1 MQTFAMNHRRLA
13 IALAMMVAFLSSVTG
28 AVFAGGAG
36 GAGGAEEAGPA
47 EIVQTFELPL
57 HDGRLSLNALVGT
70 MLDYV
75 GIDGRLLSGFMDTSV
90 DVSGATGR
98 LTMKTIAFATRG
110 VMSMDIQGQGPS
122 RKLVLQVDRLALRE
136 KRAVAQRRIMR
147 LIEAWEPQAAAK
159 MQRNIGWFLHAPDA
173 KPAPVGETKITA
185 DAGKTIVLIHGLD
198 EPGWCWNTIAPAL
211 VKQGYTVCELRY
223 PNDQAIAKSARF
235 FAERLIELRQA
246 GAKDVS
252 ILAHSMG
259 GLVARETLTNADYYA
274 GKGDGGEHYPKVNRL
289 IMLGPPNHGSA
300 AAELQ
305 LLGEVREQ
313 VVRLF
318 TGDGHLFGA
327 FFDGSGEA
335 KDDLLPGSPFLKSLN
350 ARPLPSGVKITILAS
365 QISPVN
371 EKQIEAMRVKLRG
384 KAPAEVAW
392 GPDRIAAAVASV
404 AQGLGDGAVPV
415 ASTKLEGVTDHIMVP
430 GNHSSML
437 HKKEGETTAL
447 AIILKRLAE

>member
-1 MQTFAMNHRRLA
+1 MRSFALNHRWLRVVFCWML
-13 IALAMMVAFLSSVTG
+13 IVLPSLSS
-28 AVFAGGAG
+28 AAADD
-36 GAGGAEEAGPA
+36 AQEAKPA
-47 EIVQTFELPL
+47 EFMQTFELPL
-57 HDGRLSLNALVGT
+57 QDGKLSLNALIGT
-70 MLDYV
+70 MLDDV
-75 GIDGRLLSGFMDTSV
+75 GIDGQLLRGFPDSTI
-90 DVSGATGR
+90 DVSGTTGR

-110 VMSMDIQGQGPS
+110 IMTMDIQGQGAAQ
-122 RKLVLQVDRLALRE
+122 KLVLQVDRLALRE
-136 KRAVAQRRIMR
+136 KRAVAQRRILR

-159 MQRNIGWFLHAPDA
+159 LQRNTGWFLHAPNA
-173 KPAPVGETKITA
+173 KPTPLGETKITA
-185 DAGKTIVLIHGLD
+185 GAGKTIVLLHGLD

-211 VKQGYTVCELRY
+211 VKEGYTVCELRY
-223 PNDQAIAKSARF
+223 PNDQAITKSARF
-235 FAERLIELRQA
+235 FADRLIELKQA
-246 GAKDVS
+246 GAKDIS

-259 GLVARETLTNADYYA
+259 GLVSREVLTHVDYYA
-274 GKGDGGEHYPKVNRL
+274 GKGDGGEQYPNVNRL

-327 FFDGSGEA
+327 FFDGSGDA
-335 KDDLLPGSPFLKSLN
+335 KEDLLPESPFLKSLN

-384 KAPAEVAW
+384 KVPADVAW
-392 GPDRIAAAVASV
+392 GPDQIAAAVSSV
-404 AQGLGDGAVPV
+404 AQGLGDGAVSV
-415 ASTKLEGVTDHIMVP
+415 ASTKMEGVTDHIMVP

-437 HKKEGETTAL
+437 HKKEGEGTAL